1 MKKAVFS
8 LLAAALLCSAVPAH
22 AFVPESV
29 ETVSEKSFSYE
40 RDTRL
45 HAEILPG
52 RNLLTGTDKAVTFD
66 TSADLDL
73 FTVTSNFPE
82 KIIETGWQESNRSL
96 RLGFPEARDVISS
109 GHHQAVLTAQL
120 GVTLDRPAY
129 FTVSTEG
136 LYAKKEKKIW
146 INY

>member
-29 ETVSEKSFSYE
+29 EPVSEASFSYE
-40 RDTRL
+40 SDAHL

-73 FTVTSNFPE
+73 FTITSNFP
-82 KIIETGWQESNRSL
+82 KKSSKPVGRRETAACALAFRK
-96 RLGFPEARDVISS
+96 R
-109 GHHQAVLTAQL
+109 
-120 GVTLDRPAY
+120 VTL
-129 FTVSTEG
+129 
-136 LYAKKEKKIW
+136 
-146 INY
+146 